1 MNYVSIKWTL
11 ESEISKKAI
20 YNSTK
25 RYKSNKMYIYA
36 ENCKTEVEEVK
47 YMKRERE
54 RECVHGLE
62 DSILVRHQ
70 FSLICNQHM

>member
-1 MNYVSIKWTL
+1 
-11 ESEISKKAI
+11 
-20 YNSTK
+20 
-25 RYKSNKMYIYA
+25 MYIYA